1 MTGFGQAPGRVN
13 LIGEHIDYNGGMVLP
28 AALSVGVT
36 VELELRDDDRVHL
49 VADQYEEPIE
59 RETHEE
65 ARGDW
70 SDPSLGA
77 LREARELGLVDRGAN
92 LTIRSTIPQGAGLS
106 SSAALT
112 VAILKA
118 ARDMGRAGKPS
129 DQEIAIAA
137 RRVENDYLGV
147 PCGIMDQFAVAMA
160 SPGTAMALDTRS
172 LQFDLVDLPQDY
184 SFVVLHSGVSRK
196 LIDGRYR
203 TRKIECDEA
212 KVYFGTDDLC
222 HLDPDDIR
230 STSKLA
236 DPIRKR
242 ALHCATEHRRV
253 MRAVEALKN
262 GDFETVAEAMNASH
276 VSMRDDFEISLE
288 PIDSLVGQAT
298 QSGALGARL
307 TGGGFGGCIVALV
320 ANDRKTVWLSEL
332 LALHPDAR
340 FICEA

>member
-28 AALSVGVT
+28 AALSVGVS
-36 VELELRDDDRVHL
+36 VELEPRDDDRVHL

-59 RETHEE
+59 RAADEE

-77 LREARELGLVDRGAN
+77 LREARELALLDRGAN

-118 ARDMGRAGKPS
+118 ARDMGGAVSPT
-129 DQEIAIAA
+129 DQDIAIAA

-172 LQFDLVDLPQDY
+172 LEFELVDLPQDH

-196 LIDGRYR
+196 LTDGRYR

-212 KVYFGTDDLC
+212 KAHFGTDDLC
-222 HLDPDDIR
+222 HLDPRDIR
-230 STSKLA
+230 GSTLA
-236 DPIRKR
+236 DPTRKR

-253 MRAVEALKN
+253 VRAVEALKT
-262 GDFETVAEAMNASH
+262 GDFETVAETMNASH

-288 PIDSLVGQAT
+288 PIDALVSQAT
-298 QSGALGARL
+298 KSGALGARL

-320 ANDRKTVWLSEL
+320 ANDRKAAWLSDVMN
-332 LALHPDAR
+332 LHPDAR